1 MTLLKETNQLD
12 LKDDYATTKV
22 FVIVLGMFAS
32 LEEIRNREMFLFEV
46 GQYVMTHGAWQMPTL
61 FVESWVTEKPKTL
74 QPDLC
79 KYDYL
84 CVYDNRLESIYSIW
98 ILS

>member
-46 GQYVMTHGAWQMPTL
+46 GQYVMTHGA
-61 FVESWVTEKPKTL
+61 
-74 QPDLC
+74 
-79 KYDYL
+79 
-84 CVYDNRLESIYSIW
+84 
-98 ILS
+98 